1 VHLPEKLLQSLEGI
15 PGFNRESFVNV
26 HQSGEQVTSVRLNQR
41 KLVNGEW
48 SMVNNMDDFFIDHS
62 PFTIHEKI
70 PWASDGYYLFK
81 RPSFTFDPLFHAGCY
96 YVQEASSMF
105 LEQAVK
111 QTVDLS
117 KPIRVLDLCAAPG
130 GKTTHLASLI
140 SDESLLVSNEVIRAR
155 AGILKQNVVKWGFS
169 NIIVTS
175 NDPKHFSSLEG
186 YFDVIVID
194 APCSGS
200 GLFRREPDAIH
211 EWSIDNV
218 ALCSARQRRIL
229 NDVLP
234 ALKQGGV
241 LIYSTCSYSQ
251 EEDEDVVDELVM
263 ENKLESIP
271 LETDPGWDIVRAVT
285 PLTKSYAYR
294 FFPDQ
299 LKGEGFF
306 ISCFRKTDQA
316 GSVRFKKLKTELISE
331 KEKAILAKW
340 MDTTGLAF
348 MKQENYIYALPVS
361 MVDDLAI
368 LKKELYI
375 QYAGMNTGE
384 IIRDKFIPDHA
395 LALNL
400 RLGKEV
406 KRIDLDYDTAIR
418 FLQRK
423 DLDPVEAKG
432 WLVACF
438 KGFPLGWIN
447 ALPNRVNNYYPKEM
461 RILKQE
467 NDSAFEN

>member
-1 VHLPEKLLQSLEGI
+1 VHLPEKLLLSLEGI
-15 PGFNRESFVNV
+15 PGFNRESFEDV
-26 HQSGEQVTSVRLNQR
+26 HQSGEQVTSIRFNAQ
-41 KLVNGEW
+41 KLI
-48 SMVNNMDDFFIDHS
+48 NNIPDSRF
-62 PFTIHEKI
+62 PIHEKV
-70 PWASDGYYLFK
+70 PWTDHGYYLSK

-117 KPIRVLDLCAAPG
+117 KPLRVLDLCAAPG

-140 SDESLLVSNEVIRAR
+140 SEESLLVSNEVIRAR
-155 AGILKQNVVKWGFS
+155 AGILKQNVMKWGYAK
-169 NIIVTS
+169 IIVTS
-175 NDPKHFSSLEG
+175 NDPKHFSGLEG
-186 YFDVIVID
+186 FFDVIVID

-200 GLFRREPDAIH
+200 GLFRREPDAIN

-229 NDVLP
+229 NDALP
-234 ALKQGGV
+234 ALKTGGV

-271 LETDPGWDIVRAVT
+271 LKTDEGWNIISAVS
-285 PLTKSYAYR
+285 PLTKSSCYR
-294 FFPDQ
+294 FYPDR

-306 ISCFRKTDQA
+306 ISCFRKNEGS
-316 GSVRFKKLKTELISE
+316 GSVRIK
-331 KEKAILAKW
+331 KEKAEFLPEREKTILSKW
-340 MDTTGLAF
+340 MDTSGLAF
-348 MKQENYIYALPVS
+348 MKQENFIYGLPLT
-361 MVDDLAI
+361 MVDDLAV
-368 LKKELYI
+368 LKKHLYI
-375 QYAGMNTGE
+375 QYAGFNAGE
-384 IIRDKFIPDHA
+384 IIREKFIPDHA

-400 RLGKEV
+400 RLGKDV
-406 KRIDLDYDTAIR
+406 NRIELDYENAIR

-423 DLDPVEAKG
+423 ELEPVDGKG
-432 WLVACF
+432 WLVAVY

-447 ALPNRVNNYYPKEM
+447 ALPNRVNNYYPKEL

>member
-1 VHLPEKLLQSLEGI
+1 VHLPEKLLQSLEGVA
-15 PGFNRESFVNV
+15 GFNRSSFEEI
-26 HQSGEQVTSVRLNQR
+26 HQSGEQVTSIRLNPR
-41 KLVNGEW
+41 KVVNGQW
-48 SMVNNMDDFFIDHS
+48 SMVNEEGEKFIHHS
-62 PFTIHEKI
+62 PFTIHQKV
-70 PWASDGYYLFK
+70 PWTSQGYYLSK

-111 QTVDLS
+111 QTVDVS
-117 KPIRVLDLCAAPG
+117 KALRVLDLCAAPG

-155 AGILKQNVVKWGFS
+155 AGILKQNVMKWGLS

-186 YFDVIVID
+186 FFDVIVID

-200 GLFRREPDAIH
+200 GLFRREPDAIN

-234 ALKQGGV
+234 ALKTGGV

-271 LETDPGWDIVRAVT
+271 LEIIPEWNIVQSPSR
-285 PLTKSYAYR
+285 LTKSFCYR
-294 FFPDQ
+294 FYPDQ
-299 LKGEGFF
+299 IKGEGFF
-306 ISCFRKTDQA
+306 ISCFRKNEES
-316 GSVRFKKLKTELISE
+316 GSVRIKKQKGEFLPE

-340 MDTTGLAF
+340 MDTSGLAF
-348 MKQENYIYALPVS
+348 MKQDNFIYGLPLS
-361 MVDDLAI
+361 MADDLSI
-368 LKKELYI
+368 LKKHLYI
-375 QYAGMNTGE
+375 QYAGLNVGE
-384 IIRDKFIPDHA
+384 IIREKFIPDHA
-395 LALNL
+395 LALNR
-400 RLGKEV
+400 RLSEQV
-406 KRIDLDYDTAIR
+406 KRIEFDYHNAIR
-418 FLQRK
+418 YLQRK
-423 DLDPVEAKG
+423 DMDPLEAKG
-432 WLVACF
+432 WMVACF

-447 ALPNRVNNYYPKEM
+447 ALPNRVNNYYPKEL